1 MAWHHTERAP
11 DIDRMVHDLER
22 RLTQLNRLVSRTSRE
37 APRAADRMSD
47 MVASALND
55 IADRFGGRARA
66 VGHGASEFSDDALK
80 VGNEAVRKLSHE
92 VGQRPLV
99 MLAVAFGVGAL
110 AAGLFARR

>member
-11 DIDRMVHDLER
+11 DIERMVHDLER
-22 RLTQLNRLVSRTSRE
+22 RLTQLNRMVGRTSRE

-47 MVASALND
+47 MLASALTELS
-55 IADRFGGRARA
+55 DRFGGGARA
-66 VGHGASEFSDDALK
+66 VGNGASEFSDDALRY
-80 VGNEAVRKLSHE
+80 GNEAVRKLSHE
-92 VGQRPLV
+92 VEQRPLV